1 MDRKISVRRWP
12 GVVAAL
18 LVLIAFHDNAWSQAT
33 TYPSEIRFPDIGAN
47 GIFDPSLGQA
57 PGASQI
63 FMSYTAVE
71 PSPKW
76 PEQNPQ
82 VTSTRLAVSSDSG
95 ATWTDQALLVNFK
108 DVTLAGRSPG
118 NAGTWISE
126 VSSIVYDP
134 TAPSSQRWKLMF
146 MHFLIVNGK
155 SEIDDLWIGLK
166 MASSAAGLR
175 TASEIKLFAGAYYNT
190 ANNKANGTTRSPLG
204 GAPAIA
210 LDTEYSAD
218 LNGCVFA
225 EPGMATTSSALY
237 LAIVCNKSPFERK
250 VALFKCASPCT
261 PTTAASW
268 KYLGSTLDTAD
279 AALFGYDEGFSASNL
294 VIANDTFYVIVTPQS
309 STPWEGHYN
318 GCMIFPFDDIETA
331 TIARLENGAPRHVAQ
346 VDGTPG
352 SFNGACTYLP
362 AASAAGV
369 IYSELNLTGL
379 PYFRMLMSGVGF

>member
-1 MDRKISVRRWP
+1 MDRANSVRRWP
-12 GVVAAL
+12 AVVAAL
-18 LVLIAFHDNAWSQAT
+18 LALVAFQDYAWSQTT
-33 TYPSEIRFPDIGAN
+33 TYPAEVTFSGIGPN
-47 GIFDPSLGQA
+47 GVFDPALGQA

-63 FMSYTAVE
+63 YMSYTAVQ

-76 PEQNPQ
+76 PQQNQQ

-95 ATWTDQALLVNFK
+95 ATWTDQALLVNYK
-108 DVTLAGRSPG
+108 DVTLAGRSPN

-134 TAPSSQRWKLMF
+134 AAPSSQRWKLMF

-155 SEIDDLWIGLK
+155 TEIDDLWIGLK

-175 TASEIKLFAGAYYNT
+175 TASETKLFSGAYYNT

-204 GAPAIA
+204 GAPSIA
-210 LDTEYSAD
+210 LDTQYSPD
-218 LNGCVFA
+218 LAGCLFA
-225 EPGMATTSSALY
+225 EPGMAATSTALY
-237 LAIVCNKSPFERK
+237 LAIVCNKSSFDRK
-250 VALFKCASPCT
+250 VALFKCASPCA

-268 KYLGSTLDTAD
+268 RYLGSTLDTAD
-279 AALFGYDEGFSASNL
+279 ASWFGYDEGFSASNL
-294 VIANDTFYVIVTPQS
+294 VVVEGEFYLVVTPQS
-309 STPWEGHYN
+309 STPFDGHYN

-331 TIARLENGAPRHVAQ
+331 AIARSGDVPQPVAQ
-346 VDGTPG
+346 VEGTPG

-362 AASAAGV
+362 TASGAGV

-379 PYFRMLMSGVGF
+379 PYFRMFMSGVGF